1 MTSRAASRPRPLAD
15 TLATMATL
23 TSAQHALLERIAE
36 HDAPATVA
44 GLAAEAD
51 LHVSSV
57 RETLE
62 ALCEMGLVTREQL
75 PSQGR
80 GRPALGYSTTTPADP
95 TFPALMLT
103 QMAGAVL
110 DWLRLGA
117 PEPTP
122 AAREI
127 GRNWADQALTAM
139 RVPDHSHG
147 RRAPEGFVLANHMGK
162 IRMFLSALG
171 FAAHPSKTHPTAL
184 VLTACPFTDPAA
196 PDPLALELRR
206 GLVERALERT
216 ASGLASWT
224 YVPDASDPLR
234 SEVILETLAPTE
246 GTPLMTTV
254 RFYGGAAEAA
264 GSDSLDIDAAETP
277 STLGVLLDAL
287 SASRPALAPILA
299 VSSFLVDQ
307 RPADRERPLSAGA
320 RIDVLP
326 PFAGG

>member
-1 MTSRAASRPRPLAD
+1 MTSRVAPPSLAD
-15 TLATMATL
+15 ILATMATL

-44 GLAAEAD
+44 ELAAEAD

-95 TFPALMLT
+95 AFPALMLT
-103 QMAGAVL
+103 QMTAAVL
-110 DWLRLGA
+110 DWLRVGLD
-117 PEPTP
+117 EPTLS
-122 AAREI
+122 AREI
-127 GRNWADQALTAM
+127 GRNWADRALREM
-139 RVPDHSHG
+139 GVPDHTHG
-147 RRAPEGFVLANHMGK
+147 VRVPEGFILADHMGK

-171 FAAHPSKTHPTAL
+171 FAAHPSKRRPCAL
-184 VLTACPFTDPAA
+184 VLTACPFTDPAS
-196 PDPLALELRR
+196 PDPLALEVRR

-216 ASGLASWT
+216 ASGLATWT
-224 YVPDASDPLR
+224 YSPDPTDPIR
-234 SEVILETLAPTE
+234 AEVALEAITPTE
-246 GTPLMTTV
+246 GTPLMTTI

-264 GSDSLDIDAAETP
+264 GTDSLEINAAATP
-277 STLGVLLDAL
+277 ATLGELLDGL
-287 SASRPALAPILA
+287 SASRPALAGVLD

-307 RPADRERPLSAGA
+307 RPADRSWALAPGSRV
-320 RIDVLP
+320 DVLP